1 MGHSSQPQK
10 KHLRS
15 TFDSSPGSGY
25 RRFCLTLFLAI
36 LAWRKIV
43 KDSVIHLGLAGL
55 GTVGSGLVK
64 IIQENSDWITRRL
77 GKTLKVKTIMVRDLD
92 KPRNVHPS
100 PDTHFTTNMD
110 ELLHDPDIDIVVEL
124 AGGIDFPRELI
135 TKALSAGKS
144 VVTANKALLAEHGP
158 ELFELAAQK
167 NLGLYYEASVA
178 GGIPIIQTL
187 KESLAGNKIKSIT
200 GILNGTAN
208 FIMSEMSEKGED
220 FAAVLAK
227 AQAKG
232 YAEADPTLDI
242 EGIDA
247 AHKLVILIRLAYGLD
262 FPMDRLTI
270 NGISQVEQFDIALAQ
285 EFGYRI
291 NLLAQVREKSGLLH
305 AGVYPAL
312 LRQDHILAKVDGPFN
327 SILLDGNAVGPVML
341 YGQGAGD
348 LPTGSAVL
356 ADILALSRTD
366 CPPNNT
372 GFLETRLP
380 LADILAPELTVF
392 RHYFRFTVV
401 DRPGV
406 MASIA
411 GVLGEYNISIA
422 QVVQRQYA
430 PDAGVPIVFLTHSAQ
445 MKNAMAALDTIKEFS
460 FVLAPPVHYRII

>member
-1 MGHSSQPQK
+1 MK
-10 KHLRS
+10 E
-15 TFDSSPGSGY
+15 
-25 RRFCLTLFLAI
+25 
-36 LAWRKIV
+36 
-43 KDSVIHLGLAGL
+43 SVIHLGLAGL

-64 IIQENSDWITRRL
+64 IIQDNSDWITRRL
-77 GKTLKVKTIMVRDLD
+77 GKTLKVKTIMVRDLN
-92 KPRNVHPS
+92 KSRQVHAS

-110 ELLHDPDIDIVVEL
+110 DLLGDPDIDIIVEL
-124 AGGIDFPRELI
+124 AGGIDFPRALI
-135 TKALSAGKS
+135 TKALEAGKP

-158 ELFELAAQK
+158 ELFELAAKK

-187 KESLAGNKIKSIT
+187 KEGLAANKIKSIT

-208 FIMSEMSEKGED
+208 FIMSEMSAKGED
-220 FAAVLAK
+220 FDTVLAK
-227 AQAKG
+227 AQDKG

-262 FPMDRLTI
+262 LPMEKLAI
-270 NGISQVEQFDIALAQ
+270 EGISQVHPFDIALAH
-285 EFGYRI
+285 EFGYCI
-291 NLLAQVREKSGLLH
+291 KLLAQVRDQSGLLH

-327 SILLDGNAVGPVML
+327 SILIDGNAVGPVML

-356 ADILALSRTD
+356 ADIMAFSRTD
-366 CPPNNT
+366 YQPNNT
-372 GFLETRLP
+372 GFLESPLP
-380 LADILAPELTVF
+380 TAEILAPELTVF

-411 GVLGEYNISIA
+411 GVLGEHNISIA
-422 QVVQRQYA
+422 QVVQRQDA

-445 MKNAMAALDTIKEFS
+445 MENALAALKTIKEFS
-460 FVLAPPVHYRII
+460 SVLAPPVHYRII

>member
-1 MGHSSQPQK
+1 M
-10 KHLRS
+10 
-15 TFDSSPGSGY
+15 
-25 RRFCLTLFLAI
+25 
-36 LAWRKIV
+36 

-64 IIQENSDWITRRL
+64 IIQENNDWIVRRL

-92 KPRNVHPS
+92 KPRSVVPS
-100 PDTHFTTNMD
+100 PGTTFTTSID
-110 ELLHDPDIDIVVEL
+110 DLIGDPEIDIIVEL
-124 AGGIDFPRELI
+124 AGGIDFPRTLI
-135 TKALSAGKS
+135 TRALNSGKS
-144 VVTANKALLAEHGP
+144 VVTANKALLAQHGP
-158 ELFELAAQK
+158 ELFELAASK

-187 KESLAGNKIKSIT
+187 KESLAGNRIKALT

-220 FAAVLAK
+220 FATVLAK

-262 FPMDRLTI
+262 FPMSKLTVE
-270 NGISQVEQFDIALAQ
+270 GISKVEQFDIVLAK
-285 EFGYRI
+285 EFGYRLK
-291 NLLAQVREKSGLLH
+291 LLAQVREKSGLLH

-327 SILLDGNAVGPVML
+327 SILLEGNAVGPVML

-356 ADILALSRTD
+356 ADILALARTD
-366 CPPNNT
+366 CVPNNT
-372 GFLETRLP
+372 GFLEARLP
-380 LADILAPELTVF
+380 QAQILAPELTVF

-411 GVLGEYNISIA
+411 GVMGEYNISIA

-430 PDAGVPIVFLTHSAQ
+430 PDAGVPIVFISHSAQ
-445 MKNAMAALDTIKEFS
+445 MQNVTAALDTIKKFS
-460 FVLAPPVHYRII
+460 FVLDPPVHYRII

>member
-1 MGHSSQPQK
+1 M
-10 KHLRS
+10 
-15 TFDSSPGSGY
+15 
-25 RRFCLTLFLAI
+25 
-36 LAWRKIV
+36 

-64 IIQENSDWITRRL
+64 IIQENNDWIVRRL

-92 KPRNVHPS
+92 KPRNVVPS
-100 PDTHFTTNMD
+100 PGTTFTTSID
-110 ELLHDPDIDIVVEL
+110 DLIGDPEIDSIVEL
-124 AGGIDFPRELI
+124 AGGIEFPRTLI
-135 TKALSAGKS
+135 TRALNSGKS
-144 VVTANKALLAEHGP
+144 VVTANKALLAQHGP
-158 ELFELAAQK
+158 ELFELAASK

-187 KESLAGNKIKSIT
+187 KESLAGNRIKAMT

-208 FIMSEMSEKGED
+208 FIMSEMSDKGED
-220 FAAVLAK
+220 FATVLAK

-262 FPMDRLTI
+262 FPMSKLTVE
-270 NGISQVEQFDIALAQ
+270 GISKVEQFDIVLAK
-285 EFGYRI
+285 EFGYRLK
-291 NLLAQVREKSGLLH
+291 LLAQVREKSGLLH

-327 SILLDGNAVGPVML
+327 SILLEGNAVGPVML

-356 ADILALSRTD
+356 ADILALARTD
-366 CPPNNT
+366 CVPNNT
-372 GFLETRLP
+372 GFLEARLP
-380 LADILAPELTVF
+380 QAQILAPELTVF

-411 GVLGEYNISIA
+411 GVMGEYNISIA

-430 PDAGVPIVFLTHSAQ
+430 PDAGVPIVFISHSAQ
-445 MKNAMAALDTIKEFS
+445 MQNVTAALETIKKFS
-460 FVLAPPVHYRII
+460 FVLDPPVHYRII

>member
-1 MGHSSQPQK
+1 MQN
-10 KHLRS
+10 
-15 TFDSSPGSGY
+15 
-25 RRFCLTLFLAI
+25 
-36 LAWRKIV
+36 
-43 KDSVIHLGLAGL
+43 SVIHLGLAGL
-55 GTVGSGLVK
+55 GTVGSGLIK
-64 IIQENSDWITRRL
+64 IIQENNDWITRRL
-77 GKTLKVKTIMVRDLD
+77 GKTLKVKTIMVRNLD
-92 KPRNVHPS
+92 KPRNVIPS
-100 PDTHFTTNMD
+100 PDTTFTTSID
-110 ELLHDPDIDIVVEL
+110 ALVDDPEIDIIVEL
-124 AGGIDFPRELI
+124 AGGIEFPRALI
-135 TKALSAGKS
+135 TRALNKGKS

-158 ELFELAAQK
+158 ELFELASSK

-187 KESLAGNKIKSIT
+187 KESLAGNRIKALT

-220 FAAVLAK
+220 FASVLAK

-232 YAEADPTLDI
+232 YAEADPTLDV

-247 AHKLVILIRLAYGLD
+247 AHKLVILIRLAYGMD
-262 FPMDRLTI
+262 FPMSMLTVE
-270 NGISQVEQFDIALAQ
+270 GISRVEQFDIILAK
-285 EFGYRI
+285 EFGYRLK
-291 NLLAQVREKSGLLH
+291 LLAQVRDKSGLLH

-327 SILLDGNAVGPVML
+327 AILLEGNAVGPVML

-356 ADILALSRTD
+356 ADILALARTN
-366 CPPNNT
+366 CVPNNT
-372 GFLETRLP
+372 GFLEARLP
-380 LADILAPELTVF
+380 QAPILAPELTVF

-411 GVLGEYNISIA
+411 GVMGEYNISIA

-430 PDAGVPIVFLTHSAQ
+430 PDAGVPIVFITHSAQ
-445 MKNAMAALDTIKEFS
+445 MQNVTAALETIKKFS
-460 FVLAPPVHYRII
+460 FVLDPPVHYRII

>member
-1 MGHSSQPQK
+1 
-10 KHLRS
+10 L
-15 TFDSSPGSGY
+15 
-25 RRFCLTLFLAI
+25 
-36 LAWRKIV
+36 

-64 IIQENSDWITRRL
+64 IIQENNDWIERRL
-77 GKTLKVKTIMVRDLD
+77 GKTLKVKIMVRDLD
-92 KPRNVHPS
+92 KPRNVAPS
-100 PDTHFTTNMD
+100 PGTTFTTSIDDIIN
-110 ELLHDPDIDIVVEL
+110 DPEIDIVVEL
-124 AGGIDFPRELI
+124 AGGIDFPRKLI
-135 TKALSAGKS
+135 TLALNHGKS

-158 ELFELAAQK
+158 ELFELAAAK

-187 KESLAGNKIKSIT
+187 KESLAGNRIKAMT

-220 FAAVLAK
+220 FATVLAK
-227 AQAKG
+227 AQDKG

-262 FPMDRLTI
+262 FPMSKLTI
-270 NGISQVEQFDIALAQ
+270 EGISKVEQFDICLAK
-285 EFGYRI
+285 EFGYRLK
-291 NLLAQVREKSGLLH
+291 LLAQVREKSGMLH

-327 SILLDGNAVGPVML
+327 SILLEGNAVGPVML

-356 ADILALSRTD
+356 ADILALARTN
-366 CPPNNT
+366 CVPNNT
-372 GFLETRLP
+372 GFLEARLP
-380 LADILAPELTVF
+380 LAQILAPELTVF

-411 GVLGEYNISIA
+411 GVMGEYNISIA

-430 PDAGVPIVFLTHSAQ
+430 PDAGVPIVFISHSAQ
-445 MKNAMAALDTIKEFS
+445 MQNVTAALDTIKKFS
-460 FVLAPPVHYRII
+460 FVLDPPVHYRII

>member
-1 MGHSSQPQK
+1 MMRHI
-10 KHLRS
+10 
-15 TFDSSPGSGY
+15 SGF
-25 RRFCLTLFLAI
+25 RLDNLFHAS
-36 LAWRKIV
+36 AWRNPL
-43 KDSVIHLGLAGL
+43 KDSVINLGLAGL

-64 IIQENSDWITRRL
+64 IIQENSDWIERRL
-77 GKTLKVKTIMVRDLD
+77 GKTLKVKTIMVRDMD
-92 KPRNVHPS
+92 KPRNVAPS
-100 PDTHFTTNMD
+100 PDTTFTTSLD
-110 ELLHDPDIDIVVEL
+110 DIIGDPEIDIVVEL
-124 AGGIDFPRELI
+124 AGGIEFPRTLI
-135 TKALSAGKS
+135 TRALNSGKS
-144 VVTANKALLAEHGP
+144 VVTANKALLAEYGP
-158 ELFELAAQK
+158 ELFELAAAR

-187 KESLAGNKIKSIT
+187 KESLAGNRIKAMT

-220 FAAVLAK
+220 FATVLAK
-227 AQAKG
+227 AQDKG
-232 YAEADPTLDI
+232 YAEADPTLDV

-262 FPMDRLTI
+262 FPMSKLTVE
-270 NGISQVEQFDIALAQ
+270 GISKVEQFDISLAK
-285 EFGYRI
+285 EFGYRLK
-291 NLLAQVREKSGLLH
+291 LLAQVREKSGLLH

-327 SILLDGNAVGPVML
+327 SILLEGNAVGPVML

-356 ADILALSRTD
+356 ADILALARTN
-366 CPPNNT
+366 CVPNNT
-372 GFLETRLP
+372 GFLESRLP
-380 LADILAPELTVF
+380 LAPILTPELTVF

-411 GVLGEYNISIA
+411 GVMGEYNISIA

-430 PDAGVPIVFLTHSAQ
+430 PDAGVPIVFISHSAQ
-445 MKNAMAALDTIKEFS
+445 MQNVSAALETIKKFS
-460 FVLAPPVHYRII
+460 FVLDPPVHYRII

>member
-1 MGHSSQPQK
+1 M
-10 KHLRS
+10 
-15 TFDSSPGSGY
+15 
-25 RRFCLTLFLAI
+25 
-36 LAWRKIV
+36 

-64 IIQENSDWITRRL
+64 IIQENNDWIERRL

-92 KPRNVHPS
+92 KPRNVAPS
-100 PDTHFTTNMD
+100 PGTTFTTSIDDIIN
-110 ELLHDPDIDIVVEL
+110 DPEIDIVVEL
-124 AGGIDFPRELI
+124 AGGIDFPRKLI
-135 TKALSAGKS
+135 TLALNHGKS

-158 ELFELAAQK
+158 ELFELAAAK

-187 KESLAGNKIKSIT
+187 KESLAGNRIKAMT

-220 FAAVLAK
+220 FATVLTK
-227 AQAKG
+227 AQDKG

-262 FPMDRLTI
+262 FPMSKLTI
-270 NGISQVEQFDIALAQ
+270 EGISKVEQFDICLAK
-285 EFGYRI
+285 EFGYRLK
-291 NLLAQVREKSGLLH
+291 LLAQVREKSGMLH

-327 SILLDGNAVGPVML
+327 SILLEGNAVGPVML

-356 ADILALSRTD
+356 ADILALARTN
-366 CPPNNT
+366 CVPNNT
-372 GFLETRLP
+372 GFLEARLP
-380 LADILAPELTVF
+380 LAQILAPELTVF

-411 GVLGEYNISIA
+411 GVMGEYNISIA

-430 PDAGVPIVFLTHSAQ
+430 PDAGVPIVFISHSAQ
-445 MKNAMAALDTIKEFS
+445 MQNVTAALDTIKKFS
-460 FVLAPPVHYRII
+460 FVLDPPVHYRII

>member
-1 MGHSSQPQK
+1 
-10 KHLRS
+10 L
-15 TFDSSPGSGY
+15 
-25 RRFCLTLFLAI
+25 
-36 LAWRKIV
+36 

-64 IIQENSDWITRRL
+64 IIQENNDWIERRL

-92 KPRNVHPS
+92 KPRNVAPS
-100 PDTHFTTNMD
+100 PGTTFTTSIDDIIN
-110 ELLHDPDIDIVVEL
+110 DPEIDIVVEL
-124 AGGIDFPRELI
+124 AGGIDFPRKLI
-135 TKALSAGKS
+135 TLAL
-144 VVTANKALLAEHGP
+144 NHP
-158 ELFELAAQK
+158 ELFELAAAK

-187 KESLAGNKIKSIT
+187 KESLAGNRIKAMT

-220 FAAVLAK
+220 FATVLAK
-227 AQAKG
+227 AQDKG

-262 FPMDRLTI
+262 FPMSKLTI
-270 NGISQVEQFDIALAQ
+270 EGISKVEQFDICLAK
-285 EFGYRI
+285 EFGYRLK
-291 NLLAQVREKSGLLH
+291 LLAQVREKSGMLH

-327 SILLDGNAVGPVML
+327 SILLEGNAVGPVML

-356 ADILALSRTD
+356 ADILALARTN
-366 CPPNNT
+366 CVPNNT
-372 GFLETRLP
+372 GFLEARLP
-380 LADILAPELTVF
+380 LAQILAPELTVF

-411 GVLGEYNISIA
+411 GVMGEYNISIA

-430 PDAGVPIVFLTHSAQ
+430 PDAGVPIVFISHSAQ
-445 MKNAMAALDTIKEFS
+445 MQNVTAALDTIKKFS
-460 FVLAPPVHYRII
+460 FVLDPPVHYRII

>member
-1 MGHSSQPQK
+1 M
-10 KHLRS
+10 
-15 TFDSSPGSGY
+15 
-25 RRFCLTLFLAI
+25 
-36 LAWRKIV
+36 

-64 IIQENSDWITRRL
+64 IIQENNDWIVRRL

-92 KPRNVHPS
+92 KPRNVVPS
-100 PDTHFTTNMD
+100 PETTFTTSID
-110 ELLHDPDIDIVVEL
+110 DLIGDPEIDIIVEL
-124 AGGIDFPRELI
+124 AGGIDFPRKLI
-135 TKALSAGKS
+135 TQALSHGKS
-144 VVTANKALLAEHGP
+144 VVTANKALLAQHGP
-158 ELFELAAQK
+158 ELFELAASK

-187 KESLAGNKIKSIT
+187 KESLAGNRIKAMT

-220 FAAVLAK
+220 FATVLAK

-262 FPMDRLTI
+262 FPMSKLTVE
-270 NGISQVEQFDIALAQ
+270 GISKVEQFDIILAK
-285 EFGYRI
+285 EFGYRLK
-291 NLLAQVREKSGLLH
+291 LLAQVREKSGLLH

-327 SILLDGNAVGPVML
+327 SILLEGNAVGPVML

-356 ADILALSRTD
+356 ADILALARTN
-366 CPPNNT
+366 CVPNNT
-372 GFLETRLP
+372 GFLEARLP
-380 LADILAPELTVF
+380 QAQILAPELTVF

-411 GVLGEYNISIA
+411 GVMGEYNISIA

-430 PDAGVPIVFLTHSAQ
+430 PNDGVPIVFISHSAQ
-445 MKNAMAALDTIKEFS
+445 MQNVTAALDTIKKFS
-460 FVLAPPVHYRII
+460 FVLDPPVHYRII

>member
-1 MGHSSQPQK
+1 M
-10 KHLRS
+10 
-15 TFDSSPGSGY
+15 
-25 RRFCLTLFLAI
+25 
-36 LAWRKIV
+36 

-55 GTVGSGLVK
+55 GTVGSGLIK
-64 IIQENSDWITRRL
+64 IIQENNEWITRRL
-77 GKTLKVKTIMVRDLD
+77 GKSLKVKTIMVRDLD
-92 KPRNVHPS
+92 KPRNVAPS
-100 PDTHFTTNMD
+100 PDTVFTTSMD
-110 ELLHDPDIDIVVEL
+110 DLLNDPDIDIVVEL
-124 AGGIDFPRELI
+124 AGGIEFPRALI
-135 TKALSAGKS
+135 TRALQAGKP

-158 ELFELAAQK
+158 ELFELAASK

-187 KESLAGNKIKSIT
+187 KESLAGNKIKTIT

-220 FAAVLAK
+220 FGTVLAK
-227 AQAKG
+227 AQNKG

-262 FPMDRLTI
+262 YPMNRLTVE
-270 NGISQVEQFDIALAQ
+270 GISKVEQFDICLARD
-285 EFGYRI
+285 FGYRI
-291 NLLAQVREKSGLLH
+291 KLLAQVRDKSGLLH

-327 SILLDGNAVGPVML
+327 SVLLEGNAVGPVML

-348 LPTGSAVL
+348 LPTGSAVM
-356 ADILALSRTD
+356 ADILALARTN
-366 CPPNNT
+366 CIPNNT
-372 GFLETRLP
+372 GFLEARLP
-380 LADILAPELTVF
+380 QAQILAPELTVF
-392 RHYFRFTVV
+392 RHYFRFTVL

-411 GVLGEYNISIA
+411 GVMGEYNISIA
-422 QVVQRQYA
+422 QVVQRQCA
-430 PDAGVPIVFLTHSAQ
+430 PDNGVPIVFLTHSAQ
-445 MKNAMAALDTIKEFS
+445 MQNVTAALEAIKKFS

>member
-1 MGHSSQPQK
+1 M
-10 KHLRS
+10 
-15 TFDSSPGSGY
+15 
-25 RRFCLTLFLAI
+25 
-36 LAWRKIV
+36 

-64 IIQENSDWITRRL
+64 IIQENNDWIVRRL

-92 KPRNVHPS
+92 KPRNVVPS
-100 PDTHFTTNMD
+100 PDTTFTTSID
-110 ELLHDPDIDIVVEL
+110 DLIGDPEIDIVVEL
-124 AGGIDFPRELI
+124 AGGIEFPRTLI
-135 TKALSAGKS
+135 TRALNSGKS
-144 VVTANKALLAEHGP
+144 VVTANKALLAQHGP
-158 ELFELAAQK
+158 ELFELAASK

-187 KESLAGNKIKSIT
+187 KESLAGNRIKAMT

-220 FAAVLAK
+220 FATVLAK

-262 FPMDRLTI
+262 FPMSKLTVE
-270 NGISQVEQFDIALAQ
+270 GISKVEQFDIVLAK
-285 EFGYRI
+285 EFGYRLK
-291 NLLAQVREKSGLLH
+291 LLAQVREKSGLLH

-312 LRQDHILAKVDGPFN
+312 LRQDHILSKVDGPFN
-327 SILLDGNAVGPVML
+327 SILLEGNAVGPVML

-356 ADILALSRTD
+356 ADILALARTD
-366 CPPNNT
+366 CVPNNT
-372 GFLETRLP
+372 GFLEARLP
-380 LADILAPELTVF
+380 QAQILAPELTVF

-411 GVLGEYNISIA
+411 GVMGEYNISIA

-430 PDAGVPIVFLTHSAQ
+430 PDAGVPIVFISHSAQ
-445 MKNAMAALDTIKEFS
+445 MQNVTAALETIKKFS
-460 FVLAPPVHYRII
+460 FVLDPPVHYRII

>member
-1 MGHSSQPQK
+1 
-10 KHLRS
+10 L
-15 TFDSSPGSGY
+15 
-25 RRFCLTLFLAI
+25 
-36 LAWRKIV
+36 

-64 IIQENSDWITRRL
+64 IIQENNDWIVRRL
-77 GKTLKVKTIMVRDLD
+77 GKTLKVKTIMVRDLG
-92 KPRNVHPS
+92 KARNVVPS
-100 PDTHFTTNMD
+100 PETTFTTSID
-110 ELLHDPDIDIVVEL
+110 DLIGDPEIDIIVEL
-124 AGGIDFPRELI
+124 AGGIDFPRKLI
-135 TKALSAGKS
+135 TQALNHGKS
-144 VVTANKALLAEHGP
+144 VVTANKALLAQYGP
-158 ELFELAAQK
+158 ELFELAASK

-187 KESLAGNKIKSIT
+187 KESLAGNRIKAMT

-220 FAAVLAK
+220 FATVLAK

-262 FPMDRLTI
+262 FPMSKLTVE
-270 NGISQVEQFDIALAQ
+270 GISKVEQFDIILAK
-285 EFGYRI
+285 EFGYRLK
-291 NLLAQVREKSGLLH
+291 LLAQVREKSGLLH

-327 SILLDGNAVGPVML
+327 SILLEGNAVGPVML

-356 ADILALSRTD
+356 ADILALARTN
-366 CPPNNT
+366 CVPNNT
-372 GFLETRLP
+372 GFLEARLP
-380 LADILAPELTVF
+380 QAQILAPELTVF

-411 GVLGEYNISIA
+411 GVMGEYNISIA

-430 PDAGVPIVFLTHSAQ
+430 PDDGVPIVFISHSAQ
-445 MKNAMAALDTIKEFS
+445 MQNVTAALETIKKFS
-460 FVLAPPVHYRII
+460 FVLDPPVHYRII

>member
-1 MGHSSQPQK
+1 
-10 KHLRS
+10 L
-15 TFDSSPGSGY
+15 
-25 RRFCLTLFLAI
+25 
-36 LAWRKIV
+36 

-64 IIQENSDWITRRL
+64 IIQENNDWIVRRL

-92 KPRNVHPS
+92 KPRNVVPS
-100 PDTHFTTNMD
+100 PGTTFTTSID
-110 ELLHDPDIDIVVEL
+110 DLIGDPEIDIIVEL
-124 AGGIDFPRELI
+124 AGGIEFPRTLI
-135 TKALSAGKS
+135 TRALNSGKS
-144 VVTANKALLAEHGP
+144 VVTANKALLAQHGP
-158 ELFELAAQK
+158 ELFELAASK

-187 KESLAGNKIKSIT
+187 KESLAGNRIKAMT

-220 FAAVLAK
+220 FATVLAK

-262 FPMDRLTI
+262 FPMSKLTVE
-270 NGISQVEQFDIALAQ
+270 GISKVEQFDIVLAK
-285 EFGYRI
+285 EFGYRLK
-291 NLLAQVREKSGLLH
+291 LLAQVREKSGLLH

-327 SILLDGNAVGPVML
+327 SILLEGNAVGPVML

-356 ADILALSRTD
+356 ADILALARTD
-366 CPPNNT
+366 CVPNNT
-372 GFLETRLP
+372 GFLEARLP
-380 LADILAPELTVF
+380 QAQILAPELTVF

-411 GVLGEYNISIA
+411 GVMGEYNISIA

-430 PDAGVPIVFLTHSAQ
+430 PDAGVPIVFISHSAQ
-445 MKNAMAALDTIKEFS
+445 MQNVTAALETIKKFS
-460 FVLAPPVHYRII
+460 FVLDPPVHYRII

>member
-1 MGHSSQPQK
+1 LNIP
-10 KHLRS
+10 
-15 TFDSSPGSGY
+15 T
-25 RRFCLTLFLAI
+25 
-36 LAWRKIV
+36 
-43 KDSVIHLGLAGL
+43 IHLGLAGL

-64 IIQENSDWITRRL
+64 IIQENNDWIKRRL
-77 GKTLKVKTIMVRDLD
+77 GKDLKVKTIMVRDMD
-92 KPRNVHPS
+92 KPRNVIPC
-100 PDTHFTTNMD
+100 PETTFTTNID
-110 ELLHDPDIDIVVEL
+110 DLINDPQIDIIVEL
-124 AGGIDFPRELI
+124 AGGIEFPRKLI
-135 TKALSAGKS
+135 TRALQSGKS
-144 VVTANKALLAEHGP
+144 VVTANKALLAEHGA
-158 ELFELAAQK
+158 ELFELAASK

-187 KESLAGNKIKSIT
+187 KESLAGNKIKALT

-220 FAAVLAK
+220 FSTVLAK

-232 YAEADPTLDI
+232 YAESDPTLDI

-247 AHKLVILIRLAYGLD
+247 AHKLVILIRLAYGQD
-262 FPMDRLTI
+262 FPLSRLAI
-270 NGISQVEQFDIALAQ
+270 QGISKVDQFDITLAK

-291 NLLAQVREKSGLLH
+291 KLLAQVRDKSGLLQG
-305 AGVYPAL
+305 GVYPAL

-327 SILLDGNAVGPVML
+327 SVLLEGNAVGPVML

-356 ADILALSRTD
+356 ADILALARSN
-366 CPPNNT
+366 CSPNNT
-372 GFLETRLP
+372 GFLESRLP
-380 LADILAPELTVF
+380 QAEILAPELTVF
-392 RHYFRFTVV
+392 RHYFRFTVL

-422 QVVQRQYA
+422 QVVQRQCA
-430 PDAGVPIVFLTHSAQ
+430 PDAGVPIVFITHSAQ
-445 MKNAMAALDTIKEFS
+445 MQNVTAALDTIKQFS

>member
-1 MGHSSQPQK
+1 MEES
-10 KHLRS
+10 L
-15 TFDSSPGSGY
+15 
-25 RRFCLTLFLAI
+25 
-36 LAWRKIV
+36 
-43 KDSVIHLGLAGL
+43 KDSIIHLGLAGL

-64 IIQENSDWITRRL
+64 IIQENNAWIERRL
-77 GKTLKVKTIMVRDLD
+77 GKTLNVKTIMVRDLD
-92 KPRNVHPS
+92 KPRNVAPS
-100 PDTHFTTNMD
+100 PGTAFTTSMD
-110 ELLHDPDIDIVVEL
+110 DLVNDPEIDIIVEL
-124 AGGIDFPRELI
+124 AGGIEFPRKLI
-135 TKALSAGKS
+135 TQALNHGKS

-158 ELFELAAQK
+158 ELFELAASK

-187 KESLAGNKIKSIT
+187 KESLAGNRIKALT

-208 FIMSEMSEKGED
+208 FIMSEMSEKDED
-220 FAAVLAK
+220 FTTVLAK

-232 YAEADPTLDI
+232 YAEADPTLDV

-262 FPMDRLTI
+262 FPLSKLVVE
-270 NGISQVEQFDIALAQ
+270 GISKVDRFDIALAK
-285 EFGYRI
+285 EFGYRLK
-291 NLLAQVREKSGLLH
+291 LLAQVREKSGLLH

-327 SILLDGNAVGPVML
+327 SILLEGNAVGPVML

-356 ADILALSRTD
+356 ADILALSRTN
-366 CPPNNT
+366 CVPNNT
-372 GFLETRLP
+372 GFLEARLP
-380 LADILAPELTVF
+380 MAQILAPELTVF

-411 GVLGEYNISIA
+411 GVMGEYNISIA
-422 QVVQRQYA
+422 QVVQRECA
-430 PDAGVPIVFLTHSAQ
+430 PNAGVPIVFISHSAQ
-445 MKNAMAALDTIKEFS
+445 MQNVSAALDTIKKFT
-460 FVLAPPVHYRII
+460 FVLDPPVHYRII

>member
-1 MGHSSQPQK
+1 M
-10 KHLRS
+10 
-15 TFDSSPGSGY
+15 
-25 RRFCLTLFLAI
+25 
-36 LAWRKIV
+36 

-64 IIQENSDWITRRL
+64 IIQENNDWIVRRL

-92 KPRNVHPS
+92 KPRNVVPS
-100 PDTHFTTNMD
+100 PGTTFTTSID
-110 ELLHDPDIDIVVEL
+110 DLIGDPEIDIIVEL
-124 AGGIDFPRELI
+124 AGGIDFPRTLI
-135 TKALSAGKS
+135 TRALNSGKS
-144 VVTANKALLAEHGP
+144 VVTANKALLAQHGP
-158 ELFELAAQK
+158 ELFELAASK

-187 KESLAGNKIKSIT
+187 KESLAGNRIKALT

-220 FAAVLAK
+220 FATVLAK

-262 FPMDRLTI
+262 FPMSKLTVE
-270 NGISQVEQFDIALAQ
+270 GISKVEQFDIVLAK
-285 EFGYRI
+285 EFGYRLK
-291 NLLAQVREKSGLLH
+291 LLAQVREKSGLLH

-312 LRQDHILAKVDGPFN
+312 LHQDHILAKVDGPFN
-327 SILLDGNAVGPVML
+327 SILLEGNAVGPVML

-356 ADILALSRTD
+356 ADILALARTD
-366 CPPNNT
+366 CVPNNT
-372 GFLETRLP
+372 GFLEARLP
-380 LADILAPELTVF
+380 QAQILAPELTVF

-411 GVLGEYNISIA
+411 GVMGEYNISIA

-430 PDAGVPIVFLTHSAQ
+430 PDAGVPIVFISHSAQ
-445 MKNAMAALDTIKEFS
+445 MQNVTAALETIKKFS
-460 FVLAPPVHYRII
+460 FVLDPPVHYRII

>member
-1 MGHSSQPQK
+1 M
-10 KHLRS
+10 
-15 TFDSSPGSGY
+15 
-25 RRFCLTLFLAI
+25 
-36 LAWRKIV
+36 

-64 IIQENSDWITRRL
+64 IIQENNDWIVRRL

-92 KPRNVHPS
+92 KPRNVVPS
-100 PDTHFTTNMD
+100 PGTTFTTSID
-110 ELLHDPDIDIVVEL
+110 DLIGDPEIDIIVEL
-124 AGGIDFPRELI
+124 AGGIEFPRTLI
-135 TKALSAGKS
+135 TRALNSGKS
-144 VVTANKALLAEHGP
+144 VVTANKALLAQHGP
-158 ELFELAAQK
+158 ELFELAASK

-187 KESLAGNKIKSIT
+187 KESLAGNRIKAMT

-220 FAAVLAK
+220 FATVLAK

-262 FPMDRLTI
+262 FPMSKLTVE
-270 NGISQVEQFDIALAQ
+270 GISKVEQFDIVLAK
-285 EFGYRI
+285 EFGYRLK
-291 NLLAQVREKSGLLH
+291 LLAQVREKSGLLH

-327 SILLDGNAVGPVML
+327 SILLEGNAVGPVML

-356 ADILALSRTD
+356 ADILALARTD
-366 CPPNNT
+366 CVPNNT
-372 GFLETRLP
+372 GFLEARLP
-380 LADILAPELTVF
+380 QAQILAPELTVF

-411 GVLGEYNISIA
+411 GVMGEYNISIA

-430 PDAGVPIVFLTHSAQ
+430 PDAGVPIVFISHSAQ
-445 MKNAMAALDTIKEFS
+445 MQNVTAALETIKKFS
-460 FVLAPPVHYRII
+460 FVLDPPVHYRII

>member
-1 MGHSSQPQK
+1 M
-10 KHLRS
+10 
-15 TFDSSPGSGY
+15 
-25 RRFCLTLFLAI
+25 
-36 LAWRKIV
+36 

-64 IIQENSDWITRRL
+64 IIQENNDWIERRL

-92 KPRNVHPS
+92 KPRNVVPS
-100 PDTHFTTNMD
+100 PDTTFTTSID
-110 ELLHDPDIDIVVEL
+110 DLIADPEIDIIVEL
-124 AGGIDFPRELI
+124 AGGIDFPRTLI
-135 TKALSAGKS
+135 TRALHSGKS
-144 VVTANKALLAEHGP
+144 VVTANKALLAQHGP
-158 ELFELAAQK
+158 ELFELAASK
-167 NLGLYYEASVA
+167 SLGLYYEASVA

-187 KESLAGNKIKSIT
+187 KESLAGNRIKALT

-208 FIMSEMSEKGED
+208 FIMSEMTEKGEN

-247 AHKLVILIRLAYGLD
+247 AHKLVILIRLAYGQD
-262 FPMDRLTI
+262 FPMNRLTVE
-270 NGISQVEQFDIALAQ
+270 GIAKVEQFDIVLAK
-285 EFGYRI
+285 EFGYRLK
-291 NLLAQVREKSGLLH
+291 LLAQVREKSGLLH

-327 SILLDGNAVGPVML
+327 SILLEGNAVGPVML

-356 ADILALSRTD
+356 ADILALARTD
-366 CPPNNT
+366 SVPNNT
-372 GFLETRLP
+372 GFLEARLP
-380 LADILAPELTVF
+380 LAQILAPELTVF

-411 GVLGEYNISIA
+411 GVMGEYNISIA

-430 PDAGVPIVFLTHSAQ
+430 PNDGVPIVFISHSAQ
-445 MKNAMAALDTIKEFS
+445 MQNVTAALDTIKKFS
-460 FVLAPPVHYRII
+460 FVLDPPVHYRII

>member
-1 MGHSSQPQK
+1 M
-10 KHLRS
+10 
-15 TFDSSPGSGY
+15 
-25 RRFCLTLFLAI
+25 
-36 LAWRKIV
+36 

-55 GTVGSGLVK
+55 GTVGSGLIK
-64 IIQENSDWITRRL
+64 IIQENNDWIERRL
-77 GKTLKVKTIMVRDLD
+77 GKTLTVKTIMVRDLD
-92 KPRNVHPS
+92 KSRNVIPS
-100 PDTHFTTNMD
+100 PDTTFTTSMD
-110 ELLHDPDIDIVVEL
+110 DLINDPEIDIIVEL
-124 AGGIDFPRELI
+124 AGGIEFPRTLI
-135 TKALSAGKS
+135 TRALGSGKS

-158 ELFELAAQK
+158 ELFELAASK

-187 KESLAGNKIKSIT
+187 KESLAGNRIKALT

-220 FAAVLAK
+220 FATVLGK

-232 YAEADPTLDI
+232 YAEADPTLDV

-247 AHKLVILIRLAYGLD
+247 AHKLVILIRLAYGQD
-262 FPMDRLTI
+262 YPMSKLTVE
-270 NGISQVEQFDIALAQ
+270 GISKVEQFDIILAK
-285 EFGYRI
+285 EFGYRLK
-291 NLLAQVREKSGLLH
+291 LLAQVRDKSGMLH

-327 SILLDGNAVGPVML
+327 SILLEGNAVGPVML

-356 ADILALSRTD
+356 ADILALARTN
-366 CPPNNT
+366 CVPNNT

-380 LADILAPELTVF
+380 QAQILAPELTVF

-411 GVLGEYNISIA
+411 GVMGEYNISIA

-430 PDAGVPIVFLTHSAQ
+430 PNDGVPIVFISHSAQ
-445 MKNAMAALDTIKEFS
+445 MQNVTAALDTIKKFS
-460 FVLAPPVHYRII
+460 FVLDPPVHYRII

>member
-1 MGHSSQPQK
+1 M
-10 KHLRS
+10 
-15 TFDSSPGSGY
+15 
-25 RRFCLTLFLAI
+25 
-36 LAWRKIV
+36 

-64 IIQENSDWITRRL
+64 IIQENNDWIERRL

-92 KPRNVHPS
+92 KPRNVAPS
-100 PDTHFTTNMD
+100 PGTTFTTSIDDIIN
-110 ELLHDPDIDIVVEL
+110 DPEIDIVVEL
-124 AGGIDFPRELI
+124 AGGIDFPRKLI
-135 TKALSAGKS
+135 TLALNHGKS

-158 ELFELAAQK
+158 ELFELAAAK

-187 KESLAGNKIKSIT
+187 KESLAGNRIKAMT

-220 FAAVLAK
+220 FATVLAK
-227 AQAKG
+227 AQDKG

-262 FPMDRLTI
+262 FPMSKLTI
-270 NGISQVEQFDIALAQ
+270 EGISKVEQFDICLAK
-285 EFGYRI
+285 EFGYRLK
-291 NLLAQVREKSGLLH
+291 LLAQVREKSGMLH

-327 SILLDGNAVGPVML
+327 SILLEGNAVGPVML

-356 ADILALSRTD
+356 ADILALARTN
-366 CPPNNT
+366 CVPNNT
-372 GFLETRLP
+372 GFLEARLP
-380 LADILAPELTVF
+380 LAQILAPELTVF

-411 GVLGEYNISIA
+411 GVMGEYNISIA

-430 PDAGVPIVFLTHSAQ
+430 PDAGVPIVFISHSAQ
-445 MKNAMAALDTIKEFS
+445 MQNVTAALDTIKKFS
-460 FVLAPPVHYRII
+460 FVLDPPVHYRII

>member
-1 MGHSSQPQK
+1 MRQIGF
-10 KHLRS
+10 LRS
-15 TFDSSPGSGY
+15 IIFFYNIT
-25 RRFCLTLFLAI
+25 
-36 LAWRKIV
+36 AWRHSL

-55 GTVGSGLVK
+55 GTVGSGLIK
-64 IIQENSDWITRRL
+64 IIQENNDWIERRL
-77 GKTLKVKTIMVRDLD
+77 GKTLKVKTIMVRDLN
-92 KPRNVHPS
+92 KPRNVIPS
-100 PDTHFTTNMD
+100 PDTTFTTSMD
-110 ELLHDPDIDIVVEL
+110 ALINDPEIDIVVEL
-124 AGGIDFPRELI
+124 AGGIEFPRALI
-135 TKALSAGKS
+135 TRALNSGKS

-158 ELFELAAQK
+158 ELFELAADK
-167 NLGLYYEASVA
+167 GLGLYYEASVA

-187 KESLAGNKIKSIT
+187 KESLAGNRIKALT

-220 FAAVLAK
+220 FATVLAK

-232 YAEADPTLDI
+232 YAEADPTLDV

-262 FPMDRLTI
+262 FPMNRLTVE
-270 NGISQVEQFDIALAQ
+270 GISKVEQFDIILAK
-285 EFGYRI
+285 EFGYRLK
-291 NLLAQVREKSGLLH
+291 LLAQVRDKSGMLH

-327 SILLDGNAVGPVML
+327 SILLEGNAVGPVML

-356 ADILALSRTD
+356 ADILALARTN
-366 CPPNNT
+366 CVPNNT
-372 GFLETRLP
+372 GFLEARLP
-380 LADILAPELTVF
+380 QAQILAPELTVF

-411 GVLGEYNISIA
+411 GVMGEYNISIA

-430 PDAGVPIVFLTHSAQ
+430 PNDGVPIVFISHSAQ
-445 MKNAMAALDTIKEFS
+445 MQNVTAALDTIKKFS
-460 FVLAPPVHYRII
+460 FVLDPPVHYRII

>member
-1 MGHSSQPQK
+1 M
-10 KHLRS
+10 
-15 TFDSSPGSGY
+15 
-25 RRFCLTLFLAI
+25 
-36 LAWRKIV
+36 

-64 IIQENSDWITRRL
+64 IIQENGDWIERRL
-77 GKTLKVKTIMVRDLD
+77 GKTLKVKTIMVRNLD
-92 KPRNVHPS
+92 KPRNVAPS
-100 PDTHFTTNMD
+100 PDTTFTTNID
-110 ELLHDPDIDIVVEL
+110 DIIGDPEIDIVVEL
-124 AGGIDFPRELI
+124 AGGIDFPRRLI
-135 TKALSAGKS
+135 TRALESGKS

-158 ELFELAAQK
+158 ELFELAASR

-187 KESLAGNKIKSIT
+187 KESLAGNRIKAMT

-220 FAAVLAK
+220 FATVLAK

-232 YAEADPTLDI
+232 YAEADPTLDV

-262 FPMDRLTI
+262 FPLSRLTVE
-270 NGISQVEQFDIALAQ
+270 GISKVEQFDITLAK
-285 EFGYRI
+285 EFGYRLK
-291 NLLAQVREKSGLLH
+291 LLAQVREKSGLLH

-327 SILLDGNAVGPVML
+327 SILLEGNAVGPVML

-356 ADILALSRTD
+356 ADILALARTN
-366 CPPNNT
+366 CVPNNT
-372 GFLETRLP
+372 GFLEARLP
-380 LADILAPELTVF
+380 QAQILAPELTVF

-411 GVLGEYNISIA
+411 GVMGEYNISIA

-430 PDAGVPIVFLTHSAQ
+430 PDAGVPIVFISHSAQ
-445 MKNAMAALDTIKEFS
+445 MQNVNAAMDTIKKFS
-460 FVLAPPVHYRII
+460 FVLDPPVHYRII